1 MQVMKQFKGQLFHE
15 YGNLIVLFFDLI
27 CVNLIYFISARNV
40 MQSLIHINECRVQ
53 DIQRTT
59 EKQQELEQQQT
70 DLIGEYSKFSD
81 TFSSTIPGVPKVS
94 YCQDLRPNGG
104 TNQLTSS
111 GQYQQH
117 PIFSTSSV
125 LSATSASVNR
135 TTAAPYSYTSMPS
148 STLGPTSLGNVVVSS
163 ENTSS
168 AYQADIA
175 SLQVRLKIYNVFIK
189 QNKKGFIDDK
199 SFSIFGQ

>member
-1 MQVMKQFKGQLFHE
+1 
-15 YGNLIVLFFDLI
+15 
-27 CVNLIYFISARNV
+27 

-94 YCQDLRPNGG
+94 YSQDLRPNGG

-175 SLQVRLKIYNVFIK
+175 SLQVRLKIYNVFICLK
-189 QNKKGFIDDK
+189 QNKKRFYRRQILFYFLTIK
-199 SFSIFGQ
+199 FLQHVILSFYIMMYMYLYSYEVGLFLWLPSFK

>member
-94 YCQDLRPNGG
+94 YSQDLRPNGG

-175 SLQVRLKIYNVFIK
+175 SLQVRLKIYNVFI
-189 QNKKGFIDDK
+189 
-199 SFSIFGQ
+199 